1 MVVTRQDDST
11 APVNTSEYI
20 IPYSDVKINTNE
32 EDIIM
37 STQTIKAEIIN
48 NVLVAMSLYIMEQ
61 QTLSILEKIM
71 QQELVRVNM
80 EEITTLPAER
90 KDDISQRNQYIIQ
103 LFLVK
108 KRDLA
113 RGTKENY
120 LNAIR
125 RLLTEITAKS
135 LDQMDTTDIDW
146 YLSRYEIRNVSGGGK
161 KNQPSTYNNERRF
174 LSAFFTWMRLEKLIT
189 DNSVESIPA
198 KKVPLKPIDYYSPEE
213 SARLRDACKN
223 IRERALLEVLRS
235 TGARIGEIAD
245 IILDQIDLRT
255 GDIWIQGEKSGRYRT
270 IYLDDDARH
279 YYGLYLNSRKD
290 ECPYMFPRS
299 RKPYGKMTTCGFRA
313 ILKAIRKRAG
323 LTCRVYPHKSRKT
336 LGMNLKNRGVDIGTI
351 QEIMGHADPGVTAR
365 YYAQST
371 PRTLR
376 SIRERINV

>member
-1 MVVTRQDDST
+1 
-11 APVNTSEYI
+11 
-20 IPYSDVKINTNE
+20 
-32 EDIIM
+32 M

-108 KRDLA
+108 KRDLT

-189 DNSVESIPA
+189 DNPVESIPA
-198 KKVPLKPIDYYSPEE
+198 KKVPIKPIDYYSPEE

-245 IILDQIDLRT
+245 ITLDQIDLRT

-323 LTCRVYPHKSRKT
+323 LTCRVYPHKSRKA

>member
-1 MVVTRQDDST
+1 MVNRQDKST

-20 IPYSDVKINTNE
+20 ISHSDVKINTNE

-61 QTLSILEKIM
+61 QTLTILQNVM

-90 KDDISQRNQYIIQ
+90 KDDISQRNQYIIH
-103 LFLVK
+103 LFIIK

-120 LNAIR
+120 LNSIR
-125 RLLTEITAKS
+125 RLLTEISTKS

-189 DNSVESIPA
+189 DNPVESIPA
-198 KKVPLKPIDYYSPEE
+198 KKVPIKPIDYYSPEE

-235 TGARIGEIAD
+235 TGARIGEIAE
-245 IILDQIDLRT
+245 ITLDQIDMRT
-255 GDIWIQGEKSGRYRT
+255 GDVLIQGEKGGRYRT

-279 YYGLYLNSRKD
+279 YYGLYLDNRTD
-290 ECPYMFPRS
+290 DCPYMFPRS

-313 ILKAIRKRAG
+313 IIKSIGKRAG

-336 LGMNLKNRGVDIGTI
+336 LGMNLRNHGVEIGII
-351 QEIMGHADPGVTAR
+351 QEIFGHASSEVTMKF
-365 YYAQST
+365 YAQT
-371 PRTLR
+371 DNRRLR
-376 SIRERINV
+376 SIRERVAV

>member
-1 MVVTRQDDST
+1 MDTRQDDST

-61 QTLSILEKIM
+61 QILTILQNVM

-125 RLLTEITAKS
+125 RLLTEISTKS

-146 YLSRYEIRNVSGGGK
+146 YLSRYEIRNVSAGGK

-189 DNSVESIPA
+189 DNPVESIPA
-198 KKVPLKPIDYYSPEE
+198 KKVPIKPIDYYSPEE

-235 TGARIGEIAD
+235 TGARIGEIAE
-245 IILDQIDLRT
+245 ITLDQIDMRT

-279 YYGLYLNSRKD
+279 YYGLYLDSRKD
-290 ECPYMFPRS
+290 DCPYMFPRS

-313 ILKAIRKRAG
+313 ILKTIRKRAG

-365 YYAQST
+365 YYAQSN

-376 SIRERINV
+376 SVRERVNV

>member
-1 MVVTRQDDST
+1 MDTRQDDST

-61 QTLSILEKIM
+61 QTLTILQNVM

-80 EEITTLPAER
+80 EEITTLPVER

-103 LFLVK
+103 LFLIK

-120 LNAIR
+120 LNSIR
-125 RLLTEITAKS
+125 RLLTEISTKS

-146 YLSRYEIRNVSGGGK
+146 YLSRYEIRNVSSGGK

-189 DNSVESIPA
+189 DNPAESIPA
-198 KKVPLKPIDYYSPEE
+198 KKVPIKPIDYYSPEE

-235 TGARIGEIAD
+235 TGARIGEIAE
-245 IILDQIDLRT
+245 ITLDQIDMRT
-255 GDIWIQGEKSGRYRT
+255 GDIWIQGEKGGRYRT

-279 YYGLYLNSRKD
+279 YYGLYMNNRKD
-290 ECPYMFPRS
+290 DCPYMFPRS

-313 ILKAIRKRAG
+313 ILKTIKKRAG
-323 LTCRVYPHKSRKT
+323 LTCRGYPHKSRKT

-365 YYAQST
+365 YYAQSN

-376 SIRERINV
+376 SIRERVNV

>member
-1 MVVTRQDDST
+1 
-11 APVNTSEYI
+11 
-20 IPYSDVKINTNE
+20 
-32 EDIIM
+32 M

-48 NVLVAMSLYIMEQ
+48 NVLVAMSLYIVEQ
-61 QTLSILEKIM
+61 QTLAMLENVM

-189 DNSVESIPA
+189 DNPVESIPA

-245 IILDQIDLRT
+245 ITLDQIDLRT
-255 GDIWIQGEKSGRYRT
+255 GDIWIQGEKGGRYRT
-270 IYLDDDARH
+270 IYLDEDAR
-279 YYGLYLNSRKD
+279 YYYKQYLVGRKGD
-290 ECPYMFPRS
+290 SQYLLPQS
-299 RKPYGKMTTCGFRA
+299 RKPYGKMTTCGFRSVMKT
-313 ILKAIRKRAG
+313 IGKRAG
-323 LTCRVYPHKSRKT
+323 LRCRVYPHKMRKT
-336 LGMNLKNRGVDIGTI
+336 LGMNLKNHGVDIGTI
-351 QEIMGHADPGVTAR
+351 QEVLGHASPAVTSM

-376 SIRERINV
+376 SVRERIAI

>member
-1 MVVTRQDDST
+1 
-11 APVNTSEYI
+11 
-20 IPYSDVKINTNE
+20 
-32 EDIIM
+32 M

-61 QTLSILEKIM
+61 QTLTILQNVM
-71 QQELVRVNM
+71 QQELVMVNM

-125 RLLTEITAKS
+125 RLLTEISTKS

-146 YLSRYEIRNVSGGGK
+146 YLSRYEIRNVSSGGK

-174 LSAFFTWMRLEKLIT
+174 LSAFFTWMRLEKLIA
-189 DNSVESIPA
+189 DNPVESIPA
-198 KKVPLKPIDYYSPEE
+198 KKVPIKPIDYYSPEE
-213 SARLRDACKN
+213 SAKLRDASKN

-235 TGARIGEIAD
+235 TGARIGEIAE
-245 IILDQIDLRT
+245 ITLDQIDMRT

-279 YYGLYLNSRKD
+279 YYGLYLDSRKD
-290 ECPYMFPRS
+290 DCPYMFPRS

-313 ILKAIRKRAG
+313 ILKTIRKRAG

-376 SIRERINV
+376 SIRERVNV

>member
-1 MVVTRQDDST
+1 MKEIHKKILVFVKQYMLDHDYPPTTREIGDGVGYTSSST
-11 APVNTSEYI
+11 IWGYLRDMKEIGLIDYVDECPRTI
-20 IPYSDVKINTNE
+20 TIPGMHYTCDT
-32 EDIIM
+32 
-37 STQTIKAEIIN
+37 
-48 NVLVAMSLYIMEQ
+48 
-61 QTLSILEKIM
+61 
-71 QQELVRVNM
+71 
-80 EEITTLPAER
+80 
-90 KDDISQRNQYIIQ
+90 KDNIQ
-103 LFLVK
+103 
-108 KRDLA
+108 A

-125 RLLTEITAKS
+125 RLLTEISTKS

-146 YLSRYEIRNVSGGGK
+146 YLSRYEIRNVSSGGK

-189 DNSVESIPA
+189 DNPVESIPA
-198 KKVPLKPIDYYSPEE
+198 KKVPVKPIDYYSPEE

-235 TGARIGEIAD
+235 TGARIGEIAE
-245 IILDQIDLRT
+245 IALDQVDMRT
-255 GDIWIQGEKSGRYRT
+255 GDICIQGEKSGKYRT

-279 YYGLYLNSRKD
+279 YYSLYLDSRKD
-290 ECPYMFPRS
+290 DCLYMFPRS

-313 ILKAIRKRAG
+313 ILKTIRKRAG
-323 LTCRVYPHKSRKT
+323 LTCRVYPRKSRKT

-365 YYAQST
+365 YYAQSN

-376 SIRERINV
+376 SVRERVNV

>member
-1 MVVTRQDDST
+1 
-11 APVNTSEYI
+11 
-20 IPYSDVKINTNE
+20 
-32 EDIIM
+32 M

-61 QTLSILEKIM
+61 QTLTILQNVM

-125 RLLTEITAKS
+125 RLLTEISTKS

-146 YLSRYEIRNVSGGGK
+146 YLSRYEIRNVSSGGK

-189 DNSVESIPA
+189 DNPVESIPA
-198 KKVPLKPIDYYSPEE
+198 KKVPVKPIDYYNPEE

-235 TGARIGEIAD
+235 TGARIGEIAE
-245 IILDQIDLRT
+245 IALDQVDMRT
-255 GDIWIQGEKSGRYRT
+255 GDICIQGEKSGKYRT

-279 YYGLYLNSRKD
+279 YYGLYLDSRKD
-290 ECPYMFPRS
+290 DCLYMFPRS

-313 ILKAIRKRAG
+313 ILKTIRKRAE

-365 YYAQST
+365 YYAQSN

-376 SIRERINV
+376 SVRERVNV

>member
-1 MVVTRQDDST
+1 MVTRQDDST

-189 DNSVESIPA
+189 DNPVESIPA

>member
-1 MVVTRQDDST
+1 MVTRQDEST

-20 IPYSDVKINTNE
+20 ISHSDVKINTNE

-61 QTLSILEKIM
+61 QTLTILQNVM

-103 LFLVK
+103 LFLIK

-113 RGTKENY
+113 KGTKQNY

-125 RLLTEITAKS
+125 RLLTEISTKS

-146 YLSRYEIRNVSGGGK
+146 YLSRYEIRNVSAGGK

-174 LSAFFTWMRLEKLIT
+174 LSAFFAWMRLEKLIT
-189 DNSVESIPA
+189 DNPVESIPA
-198 KKVPLKPIDYYSPEE
+198 KKVPIKPIDYYSPEE

-235 TGARIGEIAD
+235 TGARIGEIAE
-245 IILDQIDLRT
+245 ITLDQIDMRT
-255 GDIWIQGEKSGRYRT
+255 GDVLIQGEKGGRYRT
-270 IYLDDDARH
+270 IYLDDDARY
-279 YYGLYLNSRKD
+279 YYGLYLDNRTD
-290 ECPYMFPRS
+290 DCPYMFPRS

-313 ILKAIRKRAG
+313 IIKSIGKRAG

-336 LGMNLKNRGVDIGTI
+336 LGMNLRNHGVEIGII
-351 QEIMGHADPGVTAR
+351 QEIFGHASSEVTMKF
-365 YYAQST
+365 YAQT
-371 PRTLR
+371 DNRRLR
-376 SIRERINV
+376 SIREMVAV

>member
-90 KDDISQRNQYIIQ
+90 KDDITQRNQYIIQ